1 MTSRPVR
8 AHLGREQAAG
18 AGGWWEGGLPWKPAY
33 MCQEP
38 GKLILNKQALCMR
51 LFGLEKHP
59 PIPTIKDSFLSF
71 PVGRVKAARPA
82 VSSDWRGQGNGR
94 GLSWRPKCL
103 F

>member
-18 AGGWWEGGLPWKPAY
+18 AGGWWEGGPPWKPAY

-51 LFGLEKHP
+51 LFGLEKHRP
-59 PIPTIKDSFLSF
+59 HSHHQRFLPFLHS
-71 PVGRVKAARPA
+71 RKR
-82 VSSDWRGQGNGR
+82 
-94 GLSWRPKCL
+94 
-103 F
+103 

>member
-33 MCQEP
+33 MCPEP

-51 LFGLEKHP
+51 LFGLEKSP
-59 PIPTIKDSFLSF
+59 PHTFPPSKISSFLPSRKSK
-71 PVGRVKAARPA
+71 GHWA
-82 VSSDWRGQGNGR
+82 S
-94 GLSWRPKCL
+94 GLECD
-103 F
+103 

>member
-18 AGGWWEGGLPWKPAY
+18 AGGWWEGGPPWKQAD
-33 MCQEP
+33 MCPEP

-59 PIPTIKDSFLSF
+59 PTHAIPTIKDSFLSF
-71 PVGRVKAARPA
+71 PVGRVKAAGPE
-82 VSSDWRGQGNGR
+82 V
-94 GLSWRPKCL
+94 
-103 F
+103 